1 MYETGDRCIY
11 TIYIYISSASAIAS
25 FSGILMLE
33 NNPKKDVYFVFVLN
47 YLININLFLHH
58 NQEWTT
64 IMDVTHSNGDMI

>member
-1 MYETGDRCIY
+1 
-11 TIYIYISSASAIAS
+11 
-25 FSGILMLE
+25 MLE